1 MVVIDILQHPPYS
14 VGMTEKRVA
23 VFPISNPD
31 GAVEYEELAN
41 SKKAKVLD
49 EQNHLLKDGTILR
62 VVDYL
67 EADSSKPTRPFYT
80 APVN

>member
-1 MVVIDILQHPPYS
+1 
-14 VGMTEKRVA
+14 MTEKRVS
-23 VFPISNPD
+23 VFPISTTD
-31 GAVEYEELAN
+31 GAIDYEELAN

-67 EADSSKPTRPFYT
+67 EADTSKPIRPIYT